1 MEKGIESKRK
11 GERRE
16 TDISEGERQ
25 IFLTER
31 ERGIEQEKR
40 DQVMGRERYVK

>member
-16 TDISEGERQ
+16 TDISDRERKRDRAREKRSSDGERE
-25 IFLTER
+25 ICKVK
-31 ERGIEQEKR
+31 EK
-40 DQVMGRERYVK
+40 DL